1 LSEVLA
7 VDDPLSD
14 DAREALALASLEAQR
29 LHHESIRTEHILLG
43 LVQQDGVAA
52 SILEDLDLNLCQVR
66 AQVEAM
72 VQPGT
77 ERGTTGQPSRSRLAK
92 AVIKAAGEEARNLAL
107 ATVAPGHRVLSC
119 DVGPEHLLLGLLGE
133 PDGVAAKVLMSLGL
147 TREGLREEMRH
158 WFSVPRQEEQIL
170 AEAELQS
177 LPAETRRVLE
187 ELGLQIEQLIR
198 AREAL
203 IAQQDFE
210 QAAQLV
216 AQARRLNRRQRAIL
230 REHRSGAG

>member
-7 VDDPLSD
+7 VDNPLSD

-52 SILEDLDLNLCQVR
+52 SILKDLGLDLSQVR
-66 AQVEAM
+66 AQVEAL

-77 ERGTTGQPSRSRLAK
+77 ERGTTRPPSRSRLAK
-92 AVIKAAGEEARNLAL
+92 AVIKTAGEEARNLAL
-107 ATVAPGHRVLSC
+107 ATVGPGQRVLSC

-133 PDGVAAKVLMSLGL
+133 PDGVAAKVLVSLGL
-147 TREGLREEMRH
+147 TREGLREEIH
-158 WFSVPRQEEQIL
+158 DWFSVPRREEQSL
-170 AEAELQS
+170 AEAELRS
-177 LPAETRRVLE
+177 LPAETIRILE

-216 AQARRLNRRQRAIL
+216 AQARRLNRRRWALI